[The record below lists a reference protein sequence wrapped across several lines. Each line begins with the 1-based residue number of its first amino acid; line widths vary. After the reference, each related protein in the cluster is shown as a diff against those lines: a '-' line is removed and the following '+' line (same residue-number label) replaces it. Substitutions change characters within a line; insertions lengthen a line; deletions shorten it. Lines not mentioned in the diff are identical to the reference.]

1 MHIFLYGPSGSG
13 KTTIGKLLAKSL
25 GMPCVDLDAEIEQ
38 TTRNTIQRYM
48 HENGEGAFREVESSV
63 LRKIVDGSEKVI
75 ALGGGTLLR
84 DENRILVQACGKV
97 IFLD

>member
-38 TTRNTIQRYM
+38 TTCTIQRYM
-48 HENGEGAFREVESSV
+48 ENGKV
-63 LRKIVDGSEKVI
+63 LS
-75 ALGGGTLLR
+75 
-84 DENRILVQACGKV
+84 
-97 IFLD
+97 